1 MSEQKFKRAAPPRP
15 RGPHGPRGFHS
26 TEKAKDF
33 KGAISKLLKYMGKY
47 RVALIF
53 VMVFA
58 ALSTIFTILGPRF
71 LGMATTSI
79 FSSVMGM
86 ATGESSGIDFEY
98 LGKLAALLVVL
109 YALSSAFS
117 YFQGFLMSKVSV
129 SVTFNMRKD
138 ISQKINKLPLSYFDK
153 TSYGEVMSYITNDID
168 VITQSLNQSITQ
180 IITSVTTI
188 IGILIIMFTMSWQMT
203 LIALCVI
210 PVSAAVLMIVVKHS
224 QKYFA
229 GQQEYLGKVNG
240 HIEEMY
246 SNHIVM
252 TAFNG
257 QLNSIEEF
265 DGLNGGLYT
274 TAWKSQF
281 FGGLMMPVMSFISN
295 LGYVAICIFGGYMA
309 VNGALTVGEIQA
321 FIQYV
326 RQFTQPLNQ
335 LAQISNILQQ
345 TAAAAERVFEFLEEP
360 DENPDPA
367 LPASTEGL
375 KGKVLFDHITFGYN
389 PDKIIIKD
397 FTALIEPGQKVAIV
411 GHTGAGKTTIIKLL
425 MRFYEVNGG
434 AIKIDGININDFT
447 RDSLRSM
454 FGMVLQ
460 EAWLESDTI
469 MENIRFGRLDA
480 TDEEVYAAAK
490 NACADHFIRALPQG
504 YETEINEDSTN
515 ISLGQK
521 QLLTIA
527 RVFLEDPKMLILD
540 EATSSIDTR
549 TEMQIQQAMDNLMK
563 GRTSFVIAH
572 RLSTIKNA
580 DIIFVMEDGDI
591 AEFGNHDELM
601 AKGGA
606 YAELYKSQF
615 EQAE

>member
-1 MSEQKFKRAAPPRP
+1 MSEQKFKRTAPPRM

-33 KGAISKLLKYMGKY
+33 KGAISKLFKYMGKY
-47 RVALIF
+47 RILVIF
-53 VMVFA
+53 VMIFA

-86 ATGESSGIDFEY
+86 ASGEATGIDFEY
-98 LGKLAALLVVL
+98 LGKIAALLICL
-109 YALSSAFS
+109 YALSSLFT
-117 YFQGFLMSKVSV
+117 YLQGFLMSKVSV
-129 SVTFNMRKD
+129 NVTFNMRKD

-180 IITSVTTI
+180 IITSLTTI
-188 IGILIIMFTMSWQMT
+188 IGILIVMFTMSWQMT
-203 LIALCVI
+203 LIALCVL
-210 PVSAAVLMIVVKHS
+210 PVSMAVLMIVVKHS
-224 QKYFA
+224 QKYFT

-257 QLNSIEEF
+257 QLNSLEEF
-265 DGLNGGLYT
+265 DGLNGALYS

-281 FGGLMMPVMSFISN
+281 LGGLMMPVMSFISN

-309 VNGALTVGEIQA
+309 INGALTVGEIQA

-360 DENPDPA
+360 DESPNPA

-375 KGKVLFDHITFGYN
+375 TGKVLFDHVTFGYTS
-389 PDKIIIKD
+389 DKIIIKD

-434 AIKIDGININDFT
+434 AIKIDGINIDDFT
-447 RDSLRSM
+447 RDALRSM

-460 EAWLESDTI
+460 EAWLENDTI

-504 YETEINEDSTN
+504 YQTEINEDSTN

-549 TEMQIQQAMDNLMK
+549 TEMQIQQAMDNLMR

-580 DIIFVMEDGDI
+580 DVIFVMEDGDI
-591 AEFGNHDELM
+591 VEFGNHDELL

-615 EQAE
+615 EHEE